1 MRMLGLLAL
10 DLLTLGRLTLG
21 RLTLGALTLGRLT
34 VGVRTVGVRTVG
46 VRTADLL
53 ELERL
58 ALEREALGARTAGR
72 LTLGVLTLGVLTLL
86 ELRAELLEDLGALV
100 ARELLELLVGAERL
114 GAALELDERE
124 ALERELLDPER
135 TLSWAKES
143 AQTSISRTSAAA
155 KATTR
160 KETRFPSL
168 VTGEG
173 SILTCP
179 LLRR

>member
-1 MRMLGLLAL
+1 MLGLLTL
-10 DLLTLGRLTLG
+10 GLLILGLLTLGL
-21 RLTLGALTLGRLT
+21 LTLGALTLER
-34 VGVRTVGVRTVG
+34 RTVG
-46 VRTADLL
+46 VRTADRL

-58 ALEREALGARTAGR
+58 ELERETLGVRTAGR
-72 LTLGVLTLGVLTLL
+72 LTLGVLTLGVRTLL
-86 ELRAELLEDLGALV
+86 ELRTELLEDLGALV

-114 GAALELDERE
+114 GADLVLDERE
-124 ALERELLDPER
+124 ALERELLEPDR